1 MNFIDNILLLE
12 ANSVSEQEYKELTG
26 SSLDAFRKRMRQ
38 VIAETKAE
46 VEAEKRKESRS
57 DD

>member
-1 MNFIDNILLLE
+1 
-12 ANSVSEQEYKELTG
+12 VSEQEYKELTG